1 MSNWSTS
8 RYLIIY
14 SFFIHDSSI
23 RILMSFLPFSTYTL
37 PCIIRRPIKRVMNR
51 MEDGLSILLIA
62 FVTKIMNNFE
72 VPEPEVT

>member
-1 MSNWSTS
+1 
-8 RYLIIY
+8 
-14 SFFIHDSSI
+14 
-23 RILMSFLPFSTYTL
+23 
-37 PCIIRRPIKRVMNR
+37 MNR